1 MDRAGPQQQPPLP
14 GPAGEMVPPS
24 VGRGLRLVG
33 RASGVGLSAGCLT
46 AFLTLTALFAGIAL
60 DRLADTQP
68 MFTLTFVLGS
78 IPISLIAM
86 VWWVLRRA
94 RRIALDQPDDGR
106 AKEH

>member
-1 MDRAGPQQQPPLP
+1 MRSAPPEEGTNPGPGAGGLGPRAG
-14 GPAGEMVPPS
+14 
-24 VGRGLRLVG
+24 GRGL
-33 RASGVGLSAGCLT
+33 AAGCLPG
-46 AFLTLTALFAGIAL
+46 FLPWAALFAGIPL
-60 DRLADTQP
+60 DRLADPQP